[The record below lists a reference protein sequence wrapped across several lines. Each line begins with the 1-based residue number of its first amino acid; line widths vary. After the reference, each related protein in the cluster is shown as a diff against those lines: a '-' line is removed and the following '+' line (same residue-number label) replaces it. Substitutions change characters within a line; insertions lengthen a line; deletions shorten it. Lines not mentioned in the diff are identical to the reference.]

1 MHQEVRTRL
10 YGQLCR
16 DPFRGM
22 YGNFVSMG
30 MRLRNSGLYRREVLL
45 SAFLRIGIEDDVPDL
60 YKIGMVRIFRSELL
74 YRLFG
79 RIHGIDRFVRIG
91 KAIEGPGIIP
101 RGDEGA
107 GHVYTGSIVLGS
119 KCITLLQ
126 QCQRGPVIDHRR
138 DTGCSIPAQLLFHML
153 FVPGNFLFVRL
164 VFAQVDPIGPC
175 IETARLKEMDV
186 SVYHARHHPFARGV
200 DDSGAFGEL
209 DLSGRPHLQDLAILV
224 DNGLIR

>member
-30 MRLRNSGLYRREVLL
+30 MRLRNGGLYRREVLL

-101 RGDEGA
+101 
-107 GHVYTGSIVLGS
+107 
-119 KCITLLQ
+119 
-126 QCQRGPVIDHRR
+126 
-138 DTGCSIPAQLLFHML
+138 
-153 FVPGNFLFVRL
+153 
-164 VFAQVDPIGPC
+164 
-175 IETARLKEMDV
+175 
-186 SVYHARHHPFARGV
+186 
-200 DDSGAFGEL
+200 
-209 DLSGRPHLQDLAILV
+209 
-224 DNGLIR
+224 